1 VKHALPEPLHTVRHA
16 ALMAAVLALITT
28 TAPANALEWGACPSS
43 GIDPRQEC
51 ASLTVPL
58 DYSQPL
64 GETIDIAVSRIR
76 AESATDRRGVLVY
89 NPGGPGSSGINGP
102 SRLAATLPAEVRA
115 RYDLIGFD
123 PRGINFSAPV
133 SCGLAPEDQDVL
145 RFIPYPDPDGDISEN
160 VAYSQR
166 VAAGCAAN
174 SAALLPHITT
184 ANTARDIDEIRKA
197 LGEARIN
204 YIGYSYGTYLGAVYA
219 TLFPTRAD
227 RFVLDS
233 VVHPGRIWRETFAAW
248 GYAAEIGFPAFALF
262 AAERNDTYGLGA
274 TPAEVRRKYFEL
286 VAELDVEPF
295 VISGI
300 VIDGKQFRE
309 LLRTALRNDDSFPEL
324 ALIWQL
330 IDDRDA
336 TRSASPAAEEAIGK
350 LREMMWPAPLPPT
363 RAAGEVDYPV
373 PPEDNPFASPW
384 AVVCGDANW
393 PESVATYERDVEIQ
407 RLIFPLMGG
416 MPANIWPCAF
426 WAFEP
431 REPRVEV
438 ARLGAGRALLVQSFR
453 DPATPYDGAVALRFR
468 MGARSRLLS
477 VGTGGHSIAF
487 TGKNQCADAATAA
500 FLVTGELPNDSVCP
514 AEPEP

>member
-1 VKHALPEPLHTVRHA
+1 MKHSCLVSNHSVRHP
-16 ALMAAVLALITT
+16 ALMAAVLALLATS
-28 TAPANALEWGACPSS
+28 APAGALEWGACPPSN
-43 GIDPRQEC
+43 GLDPRQEC
-51 ASLTVPL
+51 TSVTVPL
-58 DYSQPL
+58 DYSEPL
-64 GETIDIAVSRIR
+64 GETIEIAVSRIR
-76 AESATDRRGVLVY
+76 AEPATGRRGVLVY

-102 SRLAATLPAEVRA
+102 SQLAATLPPEVQA

-145 RFIPYPDPDGDISEN
+145 RFIPYPAPDISAN

-166 VAAGCAAN
+166 AAAGCAAS
-174 SAALLPHITT
+174 SAELLPHITT

-197 LGEARIN
+197 LGETRIS

-219 TLFPTRAD
+219 TLFPSRTD

-248 GYAAEIGFPAFALF
+248 GYAAEIGFPAFARF
-262 AAERNDTYGLGA
+262 AAERNETYGLGA
-274 TPAEVRRKYFEL
+274 TPAEVRQKYFEL
-286 VAELDVEPF
+286 VAELDLEPF

-300 VIDGKQFRE
+300 VIDGNQFRE

-336 TRSASPAAEEAIGK
+336 LRSASPAAAEAVRR
-350 LREMMWPAPLPPT
+350 LREMMEPAPRVLA
-363 RAAGEVDYPV
+363 RATAGADYPD
-373 PPEDNPFASPW
+373 PPVDNPFASPW
-384 AVVCGDANW
+384 AVICGDADW
-393 PESVATYERDVEIQ
+393 PESVARYERDVQIE
-407 RLIFPLMGG
+407 RRAFPLMGG

-426 WAFEP
+426 GAFEP

-438 ARLGAGRALLVQSFR
+438 AKLGTGRALLVQSFR
-453 DPATPYDGAVALRFR
+453 DPATPYDGAVAMRLRL
-468 MGARSRLLS
+468 GARSRLLS

-487 TGKNQCADAATAA
+487 TGKNQCADATVAA
-500 FLVTGELPNDSVCP
+500 FLVTGELPADSVCP

>member
-1 VKHALPEPLHTVRHA
+1 MKHAYLVTIPSARRA
-16 ALMAAVLALITT
+16 ALTAAVLALLTT
-28 TAPANALEWGACPSS
+28 SAPADALEWTACP
-43 GIDPRQEC
+43 GNGLDPRQEC
-51 ASLTVPL
+51 TSVTVPL
-58 DYSQPL
+58 DYSQPS
-64 GETIDIAVSRIR
+64 GATIEIAVSRIR

-89 NPGGPGSSGINGP
+89 NPGGPGSSGVNGP
-102 SRLAATLPAEVRA
+102 SRLAATLPPEVRA

-145 RFIPYPDPDGDISEN
+145 RFIPYPAPDGDISEN

-197 LGEARIN
+197 LGETRIN

-219 TLFPTRAD
+219 TLFPGRTD

-233 VVHPGRIWRETFAAW
+233 VVHPGKIWRETFASW
-248 GYAAEIGFPAFALF
+248 GYAAEIGFPAFARF
-262 AAERNDTYGLGA
+262 AAERNETYGLGA
-274 TPAEVRRKYFEL
+274 TPAEVRQKYFEL
-286 VAELDVEPF
+286 VAELDQEPF

-300 VIDGKQFRE
+300 VIDGNQFRE

-336 TRSASPAAEEAIGK
+336 VRSASPAAAEAFRR
-350 LREMMWPAPLPPT
+350 LREMMEPAPRVLARVT
-363 RAAGEVDYPV
+363 GEAGYPD

-384 AVVCGDANW
+384 AVVCGDADW
-393 PESVATYERDVEIQ
+393 PESVARYERDVRIDR
-407 RLIFPLMGG
+407 RLFPLMGG

-438 ARLGAGRALLVQSFR
+438 ARLGMGRALLVQSFR
-453 DPATPYDGAVALRFR
+453 DPATPYDGAVALRLR
-468 MGARSRLLS
+468 LGARSRLLS

-487 TGKNQCADAATAA
+487 TGKNQCADAAVAA
-500 FLVTGELPNDSVCP
+500 FLVTGNLPNDSTCP